1 MEANK
6 VHVRIYGQE
15 YILSG
20 DKSRDHMIR
29 VAAYVDTKMHEV
41 AGNFKN
47 GTGTA
52 LAVLSAVNIAD
63 EYFSVMDR
71 INETKL
77 TNEQMEGDIHRFE
90 QLWEESKKSLAD
102 HKEESRRIYEEKEQL
117 ALRVHQLEM
126 QISETNH
133 KRDEE
138 LRIAIQEKE
147 REMEAL
153 LEECLARPKEA
164 PEPDASGDNR
174 EEQIPEREENRY
186 RDLENTIFDLQME
199 NIQLKSE
206 VEKLRNISE

>member
-6 VHVRIYGQE
+6 VNVRIFGQE
-15 YILSG
+15 YVLTG

-41 AGNFKN
+41 ASGFRN
-47 GTGTA
+47 GTQVA

-71 INETKL
+71 IQESKHA
-77 TNEQMEGDIHRFE
+77 NEQMEGDIHRFE

-102 HKEESRRIYEEKEQL
+102 HKEESRRVYEEKEQL
-117 ALRVHQLEM
+117 AARLHQLELEL
-126 QISETNH
+126 SETIH
-133 KRDEE
+133 KKDEALRAALAEKDKE
-138 LRIAIQEKE
+138 L
-147 REMEAL
+147 EAL
-153 LEECLARPKEA
+153 LEESLASQN
-164 PEPDASGDNR
+164 PDNGTASGEPGGEDGGD
-174 EEQIPEREENRY
+174 RY

-206 VEKLRNISE
+206 VEKLRGLSE